1 MKFEIEKVFGF
12 TMAEVL
18 VTLGLV
24 GVVAAMTLSM
34 LMPRLE
40 RIRNAAILKRAYSD
54 IAKYID
60 MFSYKYDCY
69 DKLTFCSPAYEF
81 KKDFAKYLVEE
92 QGFVNICPDKG
103 WPGWIYYLPYGEAKN
118 TSLGQCR
125 KHDLSYGPSYIRSR
139 NGYALYITDFMSD
152 DYYRIGKDTFRLKIS
167 IVTDVNKTTRI
178 NNIQW
183 DNANDCIKDYKIIY
197 PQQGKNMFDVYVM
210 NSKRVLP
217 AGSPL
222 CKGSRD
228 SWTYYCTGD
237 LENGC
242 SKEKQNFTQC
252 TQKVIDDGWKI
263 LYEY

>member
-69 DKLTFCSPAYEF
+69 DKLTLCSPAYEF

-92 QGFVNICPDKG
+92 QGFVNICPRG
-103 WPGWIYYLPYGEAKN
+103 QWVRYLPYGGSRSVN
-118 TSLGQCR
+118 MGQCR
-125 KHDLSYGPSYIRSR
+125 WNDLSYGSSYLRSR
-139 NGYALYITDFMSD
+139 VGYALYIQDFMND
-152 DYYRIGKDTFRLKIS
+152 DYYHLRNGDTFRLKIS
-167 IVTDVNKTTRI
+167 IITDVGKTKRAEVVIGTEPVDASVRF
-178 NNIQW
+178 
-183 DNANDCIKDYKIIY
+183 
-197 PQQGKNMFDVYVM
+197 PQMGKNMFDVYVM
-210 NSKRVLP
+210 NSKRITP
-217 AGSPL
+217 AGSSS
-222 CKGSRD
+222 CKGIPD
-228 SWTYYCTGD
+228 SWAYYCTGD
-237 LENGC
+237 IENGC